1 MNLNFCLDFTV
12 LLDKM
17 CAMKK
22 LLLLFVLLTAIVGY
36 SQQSPKPT
44 ISNQLYKDAP
54 AWAKLMYTENANAN
68 TVDHLYRKYYETN
81 AYIKS
86 FHTQYYKRWRRAIN
100 PFLNN
105 EGVYDHAK
113 KLQAREAARTL
124 RNSQGI
130 HTEMST
136 WSPIGPYES
145 YREGGTVL
153 SGAQTNVYSIS
164 KCLAVPN
171 TLYCGTE
178 SGEVYKTT
186 NGGDTWTNAS
196 KTLVTTL
203 APQVVLA
210 NAGVSAIAV
219 HPTDPNTVY
228 AGSGSELFKTT
239 NGGTSWSVV
248 FDSNIPLSGYIE
260 NPAEIFINPNNPDIV
275 LLAGK
280 AGIHRTTNGGTTWA
294 TVVVNECFDLKPQ
307 PGNPNTLYTVRR
319 NTANNTHQFLKSI
332 DGGASWLVQSTGWY
346 SSTDAN
352 RSVVGARLAVSD
364 ADANKVYAFLI
375 GDSKA
380 GDNGFIGVY
389 RSDDAGVSWINTMGY
404 DGAPYTAAHPNLLN
418 SDTSADGFNQGF
430 YNCATMASNSNA
442 DQILVGGIG
451 MWRSIDGGQTFTC
464 VYNYGCGTYN
474 PMHVDMQDYRAYGN
488 EYWATTDGGIFK
500 SNDFFTT
507 QPEFKM
513 NGVHG
518 TDFWGFGSGWNRDLL
533 VGGTFHNGVDVYSEG
548 FPFGKFLDLGGGEPA
563 SGYVNPGTEQ
573 IYSTNI
579 GSRFI
584 PNTLSGA
591 VLNASMG
598 LAPTEE
604 PWFAQSSEME
614 FHPSCYNHVY
624 LGNSNQLF
632 KSFDAGASY
641 SAVYT
646 APTNSTVLGIEISRT
661 NTDTMFIVVRPSS
674 GNSYLVK
681 TTDDWA
687 TTSTITLP
695 GGDGSLA
702 LISLDP
708 ENDQTIWLAYP
719 RGNNGNKVFKSIN
732 SGTTWTNET
741 SSELNGQNIQVLTT
755 IGGTDGG
762 VYVAT
767 SMSVYYKNNT
777 MSSWTLDNANL
788 PTTIGAND
796 LRPFYRDGKIRLASY
811 GKGIWESSLFE
822 TPTRPVAKIM
832 VDKLSA
838 TCAGDIFSFDDYSML
853 NHTNATWAWTFEN
866 ANIATSSIRNPQ
878 VTFNTTGNH
887 VVTLTV
893 TNDAGISS
901 SDSITIN
908 VEALANTN
916 LEEDFEVAFVP
927 DGWRQEA
934 NGNLSWTYEN
944 AVGGFGLSTNSMF
957 VNNFVI
963 SQVGLYCDIIA
974 PLNMSN
980 TDVTDATLT
989 FDVAYALYSAAYADG
1004 LEVEIS
1010 SDCGMTWT
1018 NVYNKVGSALATAP
1032 NTTTQFV
1039 PTATQWREESIDLT
1053 SYIGNENVQVKFR
1066 NVNAYGQA
1074 LYVDNIN
1081 LGSVL
1086 SVTEVAQDAI
1096 TFYPNPVKS
1105 NEAVFVKST
1114 KNEDLKFSLYNIQGK
1129 LIGTIFTETNKAI
1142 PTQQWD
1148 LSAGIY
1154 LYNIRSNDKIKKG
1167 KLIVY

>member
-1 MNLNFCLDFTV
+1 
-12 LLDKM
+12 
-17 CAMKK
+17 MKK
-22 LLLLFVLLTAIVGY
+22 LLLLFVLLSASVGY
-36 SQQSPKPT
+36 SQQSPNPT
-44 ISNQLYKDAP
+44 ISNTLYKDAP
-54 AWAKLMYTENANAN
+54 AWAKLMYSENPNAN
-68 TVDHLYRKYYETN
+68 TIDHLYRSYYETHP
-81 AYIKS
+81 YVKT

-105 EGVYDHAK
+105 EGFYDHTK
-113 KLQAREAARTL
+113 KQQAIDAARFL
-124 RNSQGI
+124 KSSQSG
-130 HTEMST
+130 HAEMGN
-136 WSPIGPYES
+136 WSVMGPFES
-145 YREGGTVL
+145 YKEGGTVL
-153 SGAQTNVYSIS
+153 SGAQTNIYSIG
-164 KCLAVPN
+164 KCTAVPN

-186 NGGDTWTNAS
+186 DGGDNWTNAS
-196 KTLVTTL
+196 KTLITTL
-203 APQVVLA
+203 APQAVIA
-210 NAGVSAIAV
+210 NAGISAIAV
-219 HPTDPNTVY
+219 HPVNPDIVY

-239 NGGTSWSVV
+239 DGGTSWSVV
-248 FDSNIPLSGYIE
+248 FDSNIPLFGYIE
-260 NPAEIFINPNNPDIV
+260 NPAEIFINPNNPTTV

-280 AGIHRTTNGGTTWA
+280 EGVYRTTDDGLNWNR
-294 TVVVNECFDLKPQ
+294 VVVNESYDLKAQ
-307 PGNPNTLYTVRR
+307 PGNPNTLYVVRR
-319 NTANNTHQFLKSI
+319 NTSTNRHEFLKST
-332 DGGASWLVQSTGWY
+332 DGGFLWLVQSTGWY
-346 SSTDAN
+346 NSTDAN

-364 ADANKVYAFLI
+364 ADPNKVYAFLI

-389 RSDDAGVSWINTMGY
+389 RSDNAGASWINTMGY
-404 DGAPYTAAHPNLLN
+404 DGAPYTATHPNLLN

-442 DQILVGGIG
+442 DQLLVGGIG
-451 MWRSIDGGQTFTC
+451 MWRSNDGGQTFTC

-474 PMHVDMQDYRAYGN
+474 PMHVDMQDFRAFGN

-500 SNDFFTT
+500 SNDLFGS

-548 FPFGKFLDLGGGEPA
+548 FPFGAFLDLGGGEPA

-598 LAPTEE
+598 LAPNEE

-624 LGNSNQLF
+624 IGNSNQLF
-632 KSFDAGASY
+632 RSLDAGGNYEAI
-641 SAVYT
+641 YT
-646 APTNSTVLGIEISRT
+646 APANSTVLGIEISRT
-661 NTDTMFIVVRPSS
+661 NTNTMYIVVRPSA
-674 GNSYLVK
+674 GNAYLVK
-681 TTDDWA
+681 TTDDWS
-687 TTSTITLP
+687 TNSTITLP
-695 GGDGSLA
+695 SGNGTLA
-702 LISLDP
+702 LISIDP
-708 ENDQTIWLAYP
+708 ENDQTIWVAYP
-719 RGNNGNKVFKSIN
+719 RGTNGNKVFKSIN
-732 SGTTWTNET
+732 GGTSWTNET

-767 SMSVYYKNNT
+767 GMSVYYKNNV

-811 GKGIWESSLFE
+811 GKGIWESNLYE

-832 VDKLSA
+832 VDKLKA
-838 TCAGDIFSFDDYSML
+838 TCAGDIFYFDDFSML

-866 ANIATSSIRNPQ
+866 ANIATSSIRNPE
-878 VTFNTTGNH
+878 VTFTTTGNH

-893 TNDAGISS
+893 TNDAGVSS
-901 SDSITIN
+901 SDSIIIN

-916 LEEDFEVAFVP
+916 LEEDFEVSFLP
-927 DGWRQEA
+927 EGWKQET

-944 AVGGFGLSTNSMF
+944 TVGGFGQSTNSMF
-957 VNNFVI
+957 VNNYTI
-963 SQVGLYCDIIA
+963 SQVGQFCDVIA
-974 PLNMSN
+974 PLNMAN
-980 TDVTDATLT
+980 TNTSDATLT
-989 FDVAYALYSAAYADG
+989 FDVAYALYSSAYADG
-1004 LEVEIS
+1004 LEVYVS
-1010 SDCGMTWT
+1010 TDCGMTWT
-1018 NVYNKVGSALATAP
+1018 SEYSKFGSTLATAP
-1032 NTTTQFV
+1032 NTTNQFV
-1039 PTATQWREESIDLT
+1039 PTATQWREESIDLS
-1053 SYIGNENVQVKFR
+1053 SYVGNENVQVRFR

-1074 LYVDNIN
+1074 VYVDNIN
-1081 LGSVL
+1081 LGSILGVNE
-1086 SVTEVAQDAI
+1086 VTSSAI
-1096 TFYPNPVKS
+1096 TFYPNPVK
-1105 NEAVFVKST
+1105 NNDNIFVKST
-1114 KNEDLKFSLYNIQGK
+1114 KNEDIKFSLYNIQGK
-1129 LIGTIFTETNKAI
+1129 LIGTIFTQTNTGI
-1142 PTQQWD
+1142 PTQQWS
-1148 LSAGIY
+1148 LSAGVY
-1154 LYNIRSNDKIKKG
+1154 LYNVRSNDKIKKG